1 MELKTKD
8 MYETIWSGKKV
19 VEKDNK
25 RVLNNIAVQEATCKE
40 FPLTCEEKFG
50 VWAIWFKV
58 NEKYLLASP
67 MDIVN
72 TIYEDDGSY
81 YILESYKE
89 NKRDIAEGQYIVVV
103 NKWKHCYSWR
113 IMHTNSNLFMQMQF
127 TYKEY
132 IGKITS
138 CINEFNNV
146 LSSNKR
152 IAYNDLDING
162 IKMCKKQLEITWVL
176 PSHYTLMAKAI
187 KQENFIFGFLQK
199 SEGEYEIG
207 IDDRKYQTIFS
218 HWDNDM
224 ECIRH
229 QLESYVYEQEATV
242 KLSFDMSETI
252 LKLSHRRILDKF
264 EDKGD
269 GYSYKYK
276 DYILVEIIPNEFAR
290 MPIIKGFCDEKETI
304 RSIYEGLLNMAY
316 YLPANGKDS
325 GHDDY
330 PSNLVAYNRYKSPV
344 IESFL
349 RNDERVPNTYKTRQ
363 VHVKDIITIDPDY
376 DGYLWDLEGTC
387 SSLEYVD
394 LYDKEGNPIRME
406 EFDNWGYEMNNI
418 VETSAT
424 GKPYEKDWAEYH
436 RRGLAL
442 AHKLREVLSTDFDLW
457 YEAPFEDKSGTID
470 HRMLII

>member
-1 MELKTKD
+1 
-8 MYETIWSGKKV
+8 MYKTIWSERKV
-19 VEKDNK
+19 VEKGNK

-50 VWAIWFKV
+50 VWAIWFQSD
-58 NEKYLLASP
+58 EKYLLASP
-67 MDIVN
+67 IDIVN

-81 YILESYKE
+81 YILETYTE

-103 NKWKHCYSWR
+103 NKWEHCYSWR
-113 IMHTNSNLFMQMQF
+113 IMHTNSKLFMQMQF

-138 CINEFNNV
+138 CINELNNA

-162 IKMCKKQLEITWVL
+162 IKMCKKQLEITWAL
-176 PSHYTLMAKAI
+176 PSHYKLMAKAI
-187 KQENFIFGFLQK
+187 KQENFIFGFLKK
-199 SEGEYEIG
+199 SEGEYETG
-207 IDDRKYQTIFS
+207 IDNRKFQTFFS

-229 QLESYVYEQEATV
+229 QLESYVYEQEATI

-252 LKLSHRRILDKF
+252 LKLNHRRILDKF
-264 EDKGD
+264 EDTGD
-269 GYSYKYK
+269 GYAYTYK
-276 DYILVEIIPNEFAR
+276 DYILVEIIPNEFAH

-316 YLPANGKDS
+316 CLPDDGKDN

-330 PSNLVAYNRYKSPV
+330 PSNIVAYNRYKSPV

-349 RNDERVPNTYKTRQ
+349 RNDEREPNTYKTRQ

-376 DGYLWDLEGTC
+376 DGYLWDLEGAC
-387 SSLEYVD
+387 SSLEYAD

-406 EFDNWGYEMNNI
+406 EFDNWGYEMNSI
-418 VETSAT
+418 VVASAI

-457 YEAPFEDKSGTID
+457 YEAPYEDKSKTIN
-470 HRMLII
+470 HCMLII